1 MPPKKKIKNEA
12 AVPDAASPP
21 SDSKVAAAVAAAS
34 DAAAS
39 SGSSSGD
46 PKLFEFKFTSK
57 KAGVYDDYEM
67 EGRLHMPLLVEPES
81 GVLSL
86 PPADIIN
93 VTGWIKWP
101 MKGPSEETIRTL
113 EEPLYARIK
122 AGKNELH
129 LGYTWDFS
137 TCFRTASAHL
147 LACPPKVR
155 KPSNILEE
163 PRFRS
168 SC

>member
-1 MPPKKKIKNEA
+1 VLPPKKNIKKEV

-21 SDSKVAAAVAAAS
+21 SNSKVAAVAAAP
-34 DAAAS
+34 DVATS
-39 SGSSSGD
+39 SGSSGD

-57 KAGVYDDYEM
+57 KAGVYDDYEV
-67 EGRLHMPLLVEPES
+67 EGRFHVPLLVEPES

-113 EEPLYARIK
+113 ELGSRIK
-122 AGKNELH
+122 VGKNELH

-155 KPSNILEE
+155 KLSNILEE